1 MAAELIQLF
10 PQNPDPRKVDQVIR
24 CLKDGGLI
32 IYPTDTVYAMGC
44 DIFQNRAVER
54 LCHIKG
60 IKVKNNNLS
69 IICEDLSNIASY
81 AKVSNMAFK
90 IMKRAFPGPF
100 TFILPT
106 THELPKTLQSTR
118 KNIGI
123 RVPDHE
129 IPRLLVERLGNP
141 IITASVKNTE
151 DEFIEYPNEIEVI
164 YDQNKHLVDII
175 IDGGWCGITASTV
188 IDATTDDFEVIRQGL
203 GVMSDIM

>member
-24 CLKDGGLI
+24 CLQDGGLI

-54 LCHIKG
+54 LCQIKG

-69 IICEDLSNIASY
+69 IICEDLSNIAAY
-81 AKVSNMAFK
+81 AKVSNAAFK

-118 KNIGI
+118 KSIGI

-129 IPRLLVERLGNP
+129 IPHLLVERLGNP

-151 DEFIEYPNEIEVI
+151 DDFIEYPNEIEVI
-164 YDQNKHLVDII
+164 YDQNKHLVDIV

-188 IDATTDDFEVIRQGL
+188 IDATTDEFDVIRQGL
-203 GVMSDIM
+203 GNLSDIM